1 MRRADRLL
9 QILLLLRGRRRT
21 TAAQLAAWLE
31 VSPRTVYRDMA
42 DLLTSGAPLNGEA
55 GEGYWLEA
63 GFTPPPIS
71 FASEELA
78 ALEAGARML
87 AGCAD
92 SDTAAAAS
100 SALHK
105 IHAVLGSSG
114 LTPSPLFVPP
124 LRSPAPAVL
133 AELRRACEQQ
143 QCLRLQYQDE
153 AGRLST
159 REVAPLGL
167 FFWGEHWTL
176 AAWCLLRGDYRHF
189 RSDRI
194 QALHA
199 ANLAWPD
206 GISLDAFLQQAGA
219 GTASRQR
226 LQQQTSQPWHKR

>member
-9 QILLLLRGRRRT
+9 QILLLMRGRRRT

-42 DLLTSGAPLNGEA
+42 ALLASGAPLNGEA

-71 FASEELA
+71 FDTAELA

-92 SDTAAAAS
+92 SDTAAAAA
-100 SALHK
+100 SALQK
-105 IHAVLGSSG
+105 IHAVLGSGG

-133 AELRRACEQQ
+133 TELRQACEQQ
-143 QCLRLQYQDE
+143 RCLQLHYRDE
-153 AGRLST
+153 GGRSSE

-176 AAWCLLRGDYRHF
+176 AAWCRLRQAYRHF
-189 RSDRI
+189 RTDRI
-194 QALHA
+194 QAVHA

-206 GISLDAFLQQAGA
+206 DISLDGFLQQAGA
-219 GTASRQR
+219 GTDVRQR
-226 LQQQTSQPWHKR
+226 LQQQTSQPWHRR

>member
-42 DLLTSGAPLNGEA
+42 DLLASGAPLNGEA

-63 GFTPPPIS
+63 GFTPPPLS
-71 FASEELA
+71 FGSDELS

-92 SDTAAAAS
+92 SDTAAAAH
-100 SALHK
+100 SALAK

-124 LRSPAPAVL
+124 LRAPAPQAL
-133 AELRRACEQQ
+133 AALRRACERQ
-143 QCLRLQYQDE
+143 QCLQLHYRDA
-153 AGRLST
+153 AGNSSLRDI
-159 REVAPLGL
+159 APLGL

-176 AAWCLLRGDYRHF
+176 AAWCLLRQDYRHF
-189 RSDRI
+189 RTDRI
-194 QALHA
+194 AAQQAAKLP
-199 ANLAWPD
+199 WPD
-206 GISLDAFLQQAGA
+206 GISLDGFLQQAGA
-219 GTASRQR
+219 GDAGRLR
-226 LQQQTSQPWHKR
+226 LQQQTRQPWHRS